1 MIRIL
6 VVDDHTLVREG
17 LSRILG
23 SEDDIEV
30 VGQTSSGREAVKLCE
45 ELTPDVVLLDYK
57 LPDIDG
63 LEVTESIVPLKT
75 GAKIIILTMYAS
87 EEYAVRLIRAGASGF
102 LIKGAST
109 EELLRAIRKVHTGKR
124 AYVSPSILEKM
135 TERITKEPEEAP
147 ESALSN
153 REIQVLTR
161 LARGAT
167 SREVAEELCL
177 SLSTVETYRG
187 RILEKLNLRN
197 NSDIT
202 RFAIRRGLIDVDVES

>member
-17 LSRILG
+17 LCRILAG
-23 SEDDIEV
+23 EQDMEV

-45 ELTPDVVLLDYK
+45 ELKPNIVLLDYK

-63 LEVTESIVPLKT
+63 LETTDRIVAMKT
-75 GAKIIILTMYAS
+75 GAKILILTMYAN
-87 EEYAVRLIRAGASGF
+87 EEYAIRVIRAGAAGF

-109 EELLRAIRKVHTGKR
+109 DELLKAVRKVVGKGT
-124 AYVSPSILEKM
+124 YISPAILEKM
-135 TERITKEPEEAP
+135 TERMTQPPEETP
-147 ESALSN
+147 ESVLSN
-153 REIQVLTR
+153 REIQVLVQ
-161 LARGAT
+161 LSRGGS
-167 SREVAEELCL
+167 SREVAENLCL
-177 SLSTVETYRG
+177 SLSTVETYRS

-202 RFAIRRGLIDVDVES
+202 RFAIRRGLIDMG